1 MTRKLR
7 RFIICCGACIAIALL
22 LVSTPSLYAQVSGG
36 TIEGLV
42 TDPTGAV
49 IPGAT
54 VIIRNQATNVSHT
67 ITTNSVGRYSVPSLL
82 PGMYTVTVSAA
93 GFRTQAHTN
102 MQLTVGAVRAMD
114 FKLTIGTATEK
125 VQVSTTASRVQT
137 TSNVISGVVG
147 KTRITQL
154 PLNGRDWT
162 QLATL
167 QPGVFALNA
176 GEKNVG
182 GRVQTGSGQQ
192 MTINGGR
199 PWEND
204 YRLDGISINDY
215 ANGAPGSALGVNLG
229 VDAIQEFS
237 VVTSNYPAQYGRSSG
252 GIINAVT
259 KSGTNQLHGDVY
271 EFIRNSAVDARN
283 YFNPGAIPPFKRNQY
298 GESLGGPIRKNKDFF
313 FEDIEGVRQNEGLS
327 VISEVPTAA
336 TRAGHLPGGVN
347 VTVDPTV
354 LKFINAFYPLPN
366 GLISSNGET
375 GEFVFNGPF
384 IESESFETGKFNQ
397 QLSNRDSL
405 DETFLNDTSQG
416 SQPDEMNNKNKLFSL
431 DRQIATIEED
441 HTFSSNFVNTAHAGY
456 VRVYAQSG
464 NANPINPLAASPA
477 FGSIPG
483 GDAPSVGVP
492 GLVKF
497 SGGITAV
504 ILHEYWWDDLQFNDD
519 AFYNIGNHSLH
530 FGMYY
535 EHINDNEFSVA
546 TRAGT
551 WQFGSISN
559 FLTNQPLSFESVLP
573 GNLSVRG
580 IRQNIFASYFEDDW
594 HARRNLVL
602 NLGVRYEMSSVPTE
616 EHNHLANLPTMSS
629 AVETLGSPLFRN
641 PTKMNFD
648 PRVGFAWDPRNNGRT
663 AVRGGFGIFDVLPLP
678 YEMELENEFSYPYF
692 IQGTDTNMPAGSFG
706 GETGYNLI
714 LHSAVSKRGGFIQH
728 HPKLNYVEHWN
739 LNIQQQLTNNLSL
752 MVAYVGSHSLH
763 IVTPS
768 DDGNMTVPTLTSTGL
783 YWPQVFG
790 SPRINPNY
798 GRISAVHW
806 TGTAYYDALET
817 RLTEN
822 MTHGVQLQASYT
834 WGKSMDTTSTSVGTD
849 AFRNSLKNPQWFYPR
864 LNYGP
869 SDFDIR
875 QNLMINSVWAIGGP
889 FESGMNGGIK
899 GFFKKGWQVGNIM
912 QIASGNPFNVILG
925 GDPNG
930 QLSSVN
936 QELPNRNFNV
946 PGCQGSLI
954 NPRNPVHFVKTQ
966 CFSFPNPV
974 NKMGDIGRNAVQGPG
989 QFFWSASVD
998 KMTALTERLRMQVRV
1013 EAFNLPNH
1021 TNFTWPI
1028 PNNIAFSQTGQQV
1041 GALGRVVKT
1050 ATSNRELQGAV
1061 KLFF

>member
-67 ITTNSVGRYSVPSLL
+67 ITTNSVGRYSVPSLI

-93 GFRTQAHTN
+93 GFRSQAHTN

-114 FKLTIGTATEK
+114 FKLTIGAATQK
-125 VQVSTTASRVQT
+125 VEVSTTASRVQT

-167 QPGVFALNA
+167 QPGVFSLAA
-176 GEKNVG
+176 GEHGVSN
-182 GRVQTGSGQQ
+182 RIQQGSGAQ

-215 ANGAPGSALGVNLG
+215 ANGAPGSALGVNVG

-313 FEDIEGVRQNEGLS
+313 FEDIEGIRQNESES
-327 VISEVPTAA
+327 VVSEVPTAA
-336 TRAGHLPGGVN
+336 TRAGNLPGGVHVN
-347 VTVDPTV
+347 VDPFV
-354 LKFINAFYPLPN
+354 SSFIKAFYPLPN
-366 GLISSNGET
+366 GTISPNGET
-375 GEFVFNGPF
+375 GQFVFNGPF
-384 IESESFETGKFNQ
+384 IETESFETGKFNQ
-397 QLSNRDSL
+397 EIGSADSL

-416 SQPDEMNNKNKLFSL
+416 SQPDEMDNKNALFSV
-431 DRQIATIEED
+431 DRQIATMEED
-441 HTFSSNFVNTAHAGY
+441 HTFSPNFVNTAHAGY
-456 VRVYAQSG
+456 VRVYANEGLTS
-464 NANPINPLAASPA
+464 AINPLIGSTA
-477 FGSIPG
+477 FGTDPG
-483 GDAPSVGVP
+483 LSAPSVHVG
-492 GLVKF
+492 GLVTF
-497 SGGITAV
+497 SGGLQALSQHT
-504 ILHEYWWDDLQFNDD
+504 YWWDDLQFNDD

-535 EHINDNEFSVA
+535 EHIDDNEYSVA
-546 TRAGT
+546 TPAGT
-551 WQFGSISN
+551 WKFTNIQD
-559 FLTNQPLSFESVLP
+559 FLTNQPLSYESVLA
-573 GNLSVRG
+573 GHNSERG

-602 NLGVRYEMSSVPTE
+602 NLGVRYEMSTVPTE
-616 EHNHLANLPTMSS
+616 EHNKLANLPTMSS
-629 AVETLGSPLFRN
+629 AVENLGSPFFTN
-641 PTKMNFD
+641 PTKLNFD
-648 PRVGFAWDPRNNGRT
+648 PRVGFAWDPRNNGRL
-663 AVRGGFGIFDVLPLP
+663 AIRGGFGIFDVLPLP
-678 YEMELENEFSYPYF
+678 YLFELEDTFSYPF
-692 IQGTDTNMPAGSFG
+692 FSQGTNNNMPAGSFG
-706 GETGYNLI
+706 GGTAQPPYPGYNL
-714 LHSAVSKRGGFIQH
+714 LASNSKTKRGGFVQS
-728 HPKLNYVEHWN
+728 HPKLDYVEHWN
-739 LNIQQQLTNNLSL
+739 LNIEQQLTNNISL
-752 MVAYVGSHSLH
+752 MVAYVGSHSVH
-763 IVTPS
+763 IVQPS
-768 DDGNMTVPTLTSTGL
+768 DDGNMTVPTLTPTGL
-783 YWPQVFG
+783 YWPT
-790 SPRINPNY
+790 SASAPRLNPNY

-806 TGTAYYDALET
+806 TGTAYYDAMEV
-817 RLTEN
+817 RLTQN
-822 MTHGVQLQASYT
+822 MTHGVQFQTSYT
-834 WGKSMDTTSTSVGTD
+834 WGKSMDTSSTSVGTD
-849 AFRNSLKNPQWFYPR
+849 AFKNSLKNPQWFYPR
-864 LNYGP
+864 LDYGP
-869 SDFDIR
+869 SDFDLR
-875 QNLMINSVWAIGGP
+875 QNLMFNSVWAIGGP
-889 FESGMNGGIK
+889 FETGMNGGVK
-899 GFFKKGWQVGNIM
+899 GFFKKGWQIGNIL
-912 QIASGNPFNVILG
+912 QIASGNPWNIILA
-925 GDPNG
+925 GDPNH

-936 QELPNRNFNV
+936 QELPNRNYNV

-954 NPRNPVHFVKTQ
+954 NPGNPNHFVKDQ
-966 CFSFPNPV
+966 CFSSPDPI

-989 QFFWSASVD
+989 QVFWSASVD

-1013 EAFNLPNH
+1013 EAFNVDNH
-1021 TNFTWPI
+1021 TNFSWPI
-1028 PNNIAFSQTGQQV
+1028 QNQI
-1041 GALGRVVKT
+1041 LGSPSEGVITST